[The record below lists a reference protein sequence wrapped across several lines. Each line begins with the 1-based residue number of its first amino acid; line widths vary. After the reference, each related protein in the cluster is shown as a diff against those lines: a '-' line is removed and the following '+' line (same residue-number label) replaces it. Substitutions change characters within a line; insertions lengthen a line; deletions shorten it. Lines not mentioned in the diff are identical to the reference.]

1 MRQNKE
7 ISDILA
13 EIAQLKEQLNQIY
26 NEDKQINDKLLEVSV
41 QLDRKI
47 NLYLKMNK
55 KSQRLSGV
63 KR

>member
-1 MRQNKE
+1 MRQNKK

-26 NEDKQINDKLLEVSV
+26 NEDNQINDKLLEVSV

-47 NLYLKMNK
+47 NLYLKLN
-55 KSQRLSGV
+55 KSQQLSGV